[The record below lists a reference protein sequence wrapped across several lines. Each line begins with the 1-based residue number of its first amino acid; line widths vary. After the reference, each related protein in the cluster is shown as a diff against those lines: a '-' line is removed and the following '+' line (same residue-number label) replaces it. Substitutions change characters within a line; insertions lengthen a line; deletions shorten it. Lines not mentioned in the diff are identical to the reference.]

1 MAVSRAA
8 AAAAAAT
15 VFIAAVFSTV
25 PVQEAVNVLFM
36 RFFRDLSRAK
46 ARARLNN
53 PQSGLVPLLL
63 GQEEP
68 MEVQEPPE
76 DALLFTLEE
85 LADFDGSV
93 PGVPLYIAVQVSR
106 LAHASYLRVFAR
118 CHQGILLLLCLIEL
132 HMPHLHLRLGA
143 CL

>member
-1 MAVSRAA
+1 MGVRRAA
-8 AAAAAAT
+8 AAAAAGMVA
-15 VFIAAVFSTV
+15 IAAVFAAA
-25 PVQEAVNVLFM
+25 PAQEAVNGFFM

-53 PQSGLVPLLL
+53 PQAGLVPLLL

-68 MEVQEPPE
+68 LEVQEPPE

-93 PGVPLYIAVQVSR
+93 PGVPLYIAVQVR
-106 LAHASYLRVFAR
+106 LGALAHSSGASGRR
-118 CHQGILLLLCLIEL
+118 TLLLL
-132 HMPHLHLRLGA
+132 RLT
-143 CL
+143 